1 MRIALGLEYDGRGFA
16 GWQRQP
22 DLDTVQGALEGA
34 LSQIAGH
41 PVGVLA
47 AGRTDAGVH
56 ASQQVVHFD
65 TGVERPL
72 TAWVRGVNRFLPPGV
87 AVLWAQPVADD
98 FHARFS
104 ACSRSYSYYL
114 MNHPVR
120 PALGAGRVGW
130 FHAPLDV
137 PAMQAAAGLLLGQ
150 HDFSSFRASACQAKS
165 PVKTMYQVSL
175 KGTPQLM
182 TLDLHGNAFLHH
194 MVRNIVGALVYV
206 GNGRISVADFADLL
220 AARSRLLAPPTFM
233 PDGLYLTGVDYP
245 PQWQVPTPP
254 PPDWLW
260 SFE

>member
-22 DLDTVQGALEGA
+22 DQDTVQGALEGA

-41 PVGVLA
+41 PVSVLA

-87 AVLWAQPVADD
+87 AVLWVQPVADD

-150 HDFSSFRASACQAKS
+150 HDFSSFRAAECQAKT
-165 PVKTMYQVSL
+165 PVKTLARFDISEHDGL
-175 KGTPQLM
+175 IRF
-182 TLDLHGNAFLHH
+182 DLQADAFLHH
-194 MVRNIVGALVYV
+194 MVRNLVGALVYV
-206 GNGRISVADFADLL
+206 GKGAHAPEWMAGLL
-220 AARSRLLAPPTFM
+220 AARDRTQAPPTFM
-233 PDGLYLTGVDYP
+233 PDGLYLTAVGYP
-245 PQWQVPTPP
+245 SHFGLPAACRRVF
-254 PPDWLW
+254 L
-260 SFE
+260 